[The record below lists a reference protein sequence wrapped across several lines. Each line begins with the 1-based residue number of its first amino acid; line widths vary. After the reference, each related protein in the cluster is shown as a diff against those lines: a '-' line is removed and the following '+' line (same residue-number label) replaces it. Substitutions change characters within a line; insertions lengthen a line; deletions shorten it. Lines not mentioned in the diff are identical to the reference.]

1 MTTFTTDDRL
11 DAEKLTQATI
21 VITAKGNEVDVHTEG
36 DGQALFIANL
46 IVTLMDNQ
54 VKNGNKD
61 SKD

>member
-1 MTTFTTDDRL
+1 MTTFTTEDRL

-46 IVTLMDNQ
+46 IVTMMDNQ
-54 VKNGNKD
+54 VRNGNN
-61 SKD
+61 SKED

>member
-21 VITAKGNEVDVHTEG
+21 VITAKGNQVDVHTEG
-36 DGQALFIANL
+36 EGQALFIANL

-61 SKD
+61 NKD

>member
-1 MTTFTTDDRL
+1 MTTFTTDDRK

-46 IVTLMDNQ
+46 IVTMMDNQ
-54 VKNGNKD
+54 VRNGNN
-61 SKD
+61 SKED

>member
-1 MTTFTTDDRL
+1 MTTFTTEDRI

-21 VITAKGNEVDVHTEG
+21 VITAKGNEIDVHTEG
-36 DGQALFIANL
+36 QGQALFIANL

-61 SKD
+61 SKN

>member
-61 SKD
+61 NKD